1 MIHARGR
8 ARGLEKLIIS
18 RKLKSSLG
26 GGAAFVFARRHPSR
40 PSPHPRA
47 RRTAEILNES
57 LLMKATSRALLSA
70 VFLAGRGEARGR
82 RRGRGGGCEE
92 ENRMALFRFPRFI
105 INTWPETFSRF
116 RLLFFF
122 STQLVRASELQAAK
136 NEIPR
141 FRQKFTFPRAA
152 IVIALEQV

>member
-1 MIHARGR
+1 MEGR
-8 ARGLEKLIIS
+8 VCFCSA
-18 RKLKSSLG
+18 SSL
-26 GGAAFVFARRHPSR
+26 
-40 PSPHPRA
+40 SPLSSYPLAHG
-47 RRTAEILNES
+47 TAEILNES

-82 RRGRGGGCEE
+82 RRGRGGSCEE

-105 INTWPETFSRF
+105 INTRSETFSKL

-122 STQLVRASELQAAK
+122 PQLVHASELPAAK

-141 FRQKFTFPRAA
+141 SRQKFTFPRAA
-152 IVIALEQV
+152 IVIALEQVWRNVLALTFRF